1 MCDKELLVAYV
12 YDDIID
18 MDRARIERH
27 LRECAAC
34 RAEATALRSVRD
46 DLASW
51 EAPQPATGFKLVPER
66 KPSWRAWWTPAAGL
80 AAAAVLVLAAASA
93 IANVEVSYGSNGFAV
108 RTGWNRATPSVAVTP
123 APMQAQPANLAVD
136 RTTAVDAASLA
147 AIERRLA
154 ALETSSHN
162 SVAGVRQV
170 AASADAHAS
179 DTAIM
184 RRVNDL
190 VAQSETRQQQEL
202 ALRIA
207 QLIRDVDAQ
216 RVADLMR
223 IQQGQGRIEAMTTAE
238 AAAHRDLASYLLTS
252 SKQQK

>member
-34 RAEATALRSVRD
+34 RAEAAALRSVRH
-46 DLASW
+46 DLAAW
-51 EAPQPATGFKLVPER
+51 DAPQPATGFKLVQER

-93 IANVEVSYGSNGFAV
+93 IANVEVSYGANGFAV
-108 RTGWNRATPSVAVTP
+108 RTGWNRATQSVAVSP
-123 APMQAQPANLAVD
+123 APAPAQAQNVID
-136 RTTAVDAASLA
+136 RASATDRAALT

-154 ALETSSHN
+154 ALETSAHASA
-162 SVAGVRQV
+162 AGVRQV
-170 AASADAHAS
+170 SAPADAQHGS

-238 AAAHRDLASYLLTS
+238 AVAHRDLASYILTS

>member
-46 DLASW
+46 DLAAW
-51 EAPQPATGFKLVPER
+51 EAPQPATGFKLVQER

-93 IANVEVSYGSNGFAV
+93 IANVEVSYGANGFAV
-108 RTGWNRATPSVAVTP
+108 RTGWNRATQSVAVSPVP
-123 APMQAQPANLAVD
+123 AQAQPQNVID
-136 RTTAVDAASLA
+136 RGTATDSAALT
-147 AIERRLA
+147 AIERRLT
-154 ALETSSHN
+154 ALETSAHTGA
-162 SVAGVRQV
+162 AGVRQV
-170 AASADAHAS
+170 SAPADAHAS
-179 DTAIM
+179 DAIM

-190 VAQSETRQQQEL
+190 VAQSETRQEQEL
-202 ALRIA
+202 ALRIS

-238 AAAHRDLASYLLTS
+238 AAAHRDLASYILTS